1 MLRRANVKVYP
12 TLKYPNSVEDGIR
25 MVQDY
30 TIIVSPKSTHIATEL
45 NNYVEKNGKPLSNG
59 YDHFL
64 DAIRYVIMGVLT
76 VKVRVNTSATF

>member
-1 MLRRANVKVYP
+1 MLKAERVKVIP
-12 TLKYPNSVEDGIR
+12 RTKYPNSVEDGIR

-30 TIIVSPKSTHIATEL
+30 TIIVSQESVNIAKEL

-59 YDHFL
+59 NDHFL

-76 VKVRVNTSATF
+76 NKPKQYTRVSL

>member
-1 MLRRANVKVYP
+1 MLRRVNVKVYP
-12 TLKYPNSVEDGIR
+12 TQKYPNSVEDGIR
-25 MVQDY
+25 MVQDF
-30 TIIVSPKSTHIATEL
+30 TIIVSPRSTGIATEL

-76 VKVRVNTSATF
+76 VKVRINTSATF

>member
-1 MLRRANVKVYP
+1 
-12 TLKYPNSVEDGIR
+12 

-30 TIIVSPKSTHIATEL
+30 TIIVSHESIKIAKEL

-64 DAIRYVIMGVLT
+64 DAVRYVVMGVLT
-76 VKVRVNTSATF
+76 HKPRPFTRVSL